1 MAIYVRRN
9 GELIDKRDARPL
21 TASGVAPGVISDN
34 MDATRHMADGRFY
47 TSKSKFRQATK
58 AAGCI
63 EVGNDP
69 AISRPRPPVKM
80 DRGARR
86 DAIRRA
92 IYDIRNGRG
101 Q

>member
-9 GELIDKRDARPL
+9 GELIDKRDAGPL
-21 TASGVAPGVISDN
+21 TASGAAPGVISDN
-34 MDATRHMADGRFY
+34 MDATRHMADGHFY

-69 AISRPRPPVKM
+69 AISRPRAPVKM